1 MGIAQD
7 ERERRTTNY
16 SGRLAR
22 RFHYRTLLGLHL
34 RGGSLQRVS
43 CRTSAVENL
52 ERGKI
57 RVACR
62 RYRSLRRTI
71 RRNVKSTAAFRLYRR
86 RFAHQRRAKRNSSVA
101 ASLGRGTVRTATER
115 RGY

>member
-16 SGRLAR
+16 SGGLAR
-22 RFHYRTLLGLHL
+22 RFHHRTLLGLHL
-34 RGGSLQRVS
+34 CGGSLQRVP

-57 RVACR
+57 RVAR
-62 RYRSLRRTI
+62 RHYRSLRRTI
-71 RRNVKSTAAFRLYRR
+71 CRNVKSATAFSFYRR
-86 RFAHQRRAKRNSSVA
+86 RLAHQRRAKRDSSVA
-101 ASLGRGTVRTATER
+101 AVYLSRRSLGEDG
-115 RGY
+115 